1 MDKDAI
7 SYLSNAIKE
16 AIKNDK
22 IDTTSVFKL
31 VSISMEIME
40 KYKTTS
46 NKKEIIIQVFKELLL
61 SNDDL
66 ITEDI
71 RNLME
76 PIVNNELIL
85 GGIIDMICIA
95 SKGEININ
103 KIKKRCM
110 C

>member
-22 IDTTSVFKL
+22 IDTSSVFKL
-31 VSISMEIME
+31 VSLSMEIME

-61 SNDDL
+61 SNDVL

>member
-31 VSISMEIME
+31 VSLSMEIME

-61 SNDDL
+61 SNDVL

>member
-31 VSISMEIME
+31 VSLSMEIME

>member
-61 SNDDL
+61 SNDVL